1 MKKILNILMAAL
13 VLTGI
18 SCSEDLEYKPG
29 DVTPV
34 QTLLLPADNY
44 YVELQSASTATLR
57 FSWEPAL
64 AADGQLPHYEVVFF
78 GKPGGEIIY
87 RCDAGSS
94 TRRSTASPMPRA
106 STSGPTVPSIG
117 RSCRAGAWIP
127 RLWLRR
133 PAGWN

>member
-29 DVTPV
+29 GVTPV

-64 AADGQLPHYEVVFF
+64 AADGQLPQLR
-78 GKPGGEIIY
+78 GGLL
-87 RCDAGSS
+87 RQA
-94 TRRSTASPMPRA
+94 RRRD
-106 STSGPTVPSIG
+106 
-117 RSCRAGAWIP
+117 
-127 RLWLRR
+127 RLPL
-133 PAGWN
+133 

>member
-29 DVTPV
+29 GVTPV

-64 AADGQLPHYEVVFF
+64 AADGQLPHYEASA
-78 GKPGGEIIY
+78 GLQ
-87 RCDAGSS
+87 CD
-94 TRRSTASPMPRA
+94 
-106 STSGPTVPSIG
+106 SGPVVPHG
-117 RSCRAGAWIP
+117 RSYRG
-127 RLWLRR
+127 RQRS
-133 PAGWN
+133 

>member
-29 DVTPV
+29 GVTPV

-44 YVELQSASTATLR
+44 YVEPST
-57 FSWEPAL
+57 
-64 AADGQLPHYEVVFF
+64 
-78 GKPGGEIIY
+78 
-87 RCDAGSS
+87 
-94 TRRSTASPMPRA
+94 
-106 STSGPTVPSIG
+106 G